1 MNTTVNQPQPKKK
14 LGIGKIILIVIGAF
28 FVLGV
33 IANLGG
39 DKKAASAEG
48 QSNTSA
54 IGSNAAK
61 EIAVG
66 QTLQTQYFAVMVSKV
81 SVVNKVNTDNQFSD
95 LKSEPGTKYLI
106 LDVTFKNTDSESR
119 MLTDG
124 EVHITYNG
132 KDYNFDKSETIMA
145 EGYGLFL
152 DQINPLTQKSTKL
165 VYKLP
170 EEINGVAY
178 YNPGR
183 ASGDELISL
192 GNIK

>member
-1 MNTTVNQPQPKKK
+1 
-14 LGIGKIILIVIGAF
+14 
-28 FVLGV
+28 
-33 IANLGG
+33 
-39 DKKAASAEG
+39 
-48 QSNTSA
+48 
-54 IGSNAAK
+54 
-61 EIAVG
+61 
-66 QTLQTQYFAVMVSKV
+66 MVSKA
-81 SVVNKVNTDNQFSD
+81 SVVNKVNTGNQFSD
-95 LKSEPGTKYLI
+95 LKSEPGTKYLV

-183 ASGDELISL
+183 ASGDEVISL